1 MNGVNPMKLRAVGII
16 SKPKK
21 EDICAVAPRLLDWL
35 QQHKLEAVFDEETA
49 RCLGRGDGTP
59 REQVPPRVDLLV
71 VLGGDG
77 TLLATARLLGDR
89 EVPILAVNL
98 GSLGFL
104 TDITLEEMLPVLENV
119 LAGQHRLEVR
129 RRLAAEVE
137 RGGKVVARYQALNDV
152 VLHKSALAR
161 ILDFD
166 VSIDSGFVS
175 RIRADGLIVATP
187 TGSTAYSLSAGGP
200 IVLPNVE
207 AMVVTPIAPHM
218 LTNRPL
224 VIPGTSQ
231 VELQVASP
239 GESVYVTVDG
249 QVGEEL
255 GAGARVRVRAS
266 DRPVRLVVP
275 PTRDYF
281 QVLRSKLHWGER

>member
-1 MNGVNPMKLRAVGII
+1 MKLRAVGII

-35 QQHKLEAVFDEETA
+35 KQRKLDAIYDEETA
-49 RCLGRGDGTP
+49 RCLGLSGGTP
-59 REQVPPRVDLLV
+59 RDQIPPKVDLLV

-77 TLLATARLLGDR
+77 TLLATARLLDDR
-89 EVPILAVNL
+89 DVPILAVNL

-104 TDITLEEMLPVLENV
+104 TDITLDEVYAVLEDV
-119 LAGQHRLEVR
+119 LAGRHRLEER
-129 RRLAAEVE
+129 RRLHAEVE
-137 RGGKVVARYQALNDV
+137 RGGRVVARYEALNDV

-166 VSIDSGFVS
+166 VTIDGGFVS
-175 RIRADGLIVATP
+175 RIRADGLIVSTP

-224 VIPGTSQ
+224 VIPGASQ
-231 VELQVASP
+231 VDLQVASP

-255 GAGARVRVRAS
+255 DTGARVRLRAS
-266 DRPVRLVVP
+266 NRPVRLVAS

>member
-1 MNGVNPMKLRAVGII
+1 MTLRAVGII

-35 QQHKLEAVFDEETA
+35 RQHKLEALIDEETA
-49 RCLGRGDGTP
+49 RCLGLPGGTP
-59 REQVPPRVDLLV
+59 RDQIPPKADLLV

-77 TLLATARLLGDR
+77 TLLATARLLDDR
-89 EVPILAVNL
+89 DVPILAVNL

-104 TDITLEEMLPVLENV
+104 TDITLDEMLSALEDV
-119 LAGQHRLEVR
+119 LAGRHRLEER
-129 RRLAAEVE
+129 RRLYAEVD
-137 RGGKVVARYQALNDV
+137 RGGRVVARYHALNDV

-166 VSIDSGFVS
+166 VSIDGRFVSGF
-175 RIRADGLIVATP
+175 RADGLIVSTP

-200 IVLPNVE
+200 IVLPSVD

-218 LTNRPL
+218 LSNRPL
-224 VIPGTSQ
+224 VIPGSAQIEVQ
-231 VELQVASP
+231 VSSP
-239 GESVYVTVDG
+239 GESAYVTVDG

-255 GAGARVRVRAS
+255 DTGARVRLRAS
-266 DRPVRLVVP
+266 DRPVHLVAP

>member
-1 MNGVNPMKLRAVGII
+1 MKLRAVGII

-35 QQHKLEAVFDEETA
+35 QQRNLKALYDEETA
-49 RCLGRGDGTP
+49 RCLGASGGVP
-59 REQVPPRVDLLV
+59 RAEIPPQADLLI

-77 TLLATARLLGDR
+77 TLLATARLLDDCD
-89 EVPILAVNL
+89 VPILAVNL

-104 TDITLEEMLPVLENV
+104 TDIKVDEVFAVLEDV
-119 LAGQHRLEVR
+119 LAGRHRLEER

-137 RGGKVVARYQALNDV
+137 RQGRVVARYQALNDV

-166 VSIDSGFVS
+166 VSVDGGFVS

-224 VIPGTSQ
+224 VIPGSSQ
-231 VELQVASP
+231 VDLQVASP

-255 GAGARVRVRAS
+255 DTGARVRLRAS
-266 DRPVRLVVP
+266 DRPVHLVAP

>member
-1 MNGVNPMKLRAVGII
+1 MKLRAVGII

-35 QQHKLEAVFDEETA
+35 QQHRLEAVFDEETA
-49 RCLGRGDGTP
+49 RCLGRAGGTP

-137 RGGKVVARYQALNDV
+137 REGKVVARYLALNDV

-224 VIPGTSQ
+224 VIPGASQ

>member
-1 MNGVNPMKLRAVGII
+1 MKLRTVGII

-35 QQHKLEAVFDEETA
+35 KQRKLDAIYDEETA
-49 RCLGRGDGTP
+49 RCLGLPGGTP
-59 REQVPPRVDLLV
+59 RDQIPPKVDLLV

-77 TLLATARLLGDR
+77 TLLATARLLDDR
-89 EVPILAVNL
+89 DVPILAVNL

-104 TDITLEEMLPVLENV
+104 TDITLDEMIPVLEDV
-119 LAGQHRLEVR
+119 VAGRHRLEER
-129 RRLAAEVE
+129 RRLHAEVE
-137 RGGKVVARYQALNDV
+137 RQGRVVARYQALNDV

-166 VSIDSGFVS
+166 VSIDGAFVSGF
-175 RIRADGLIVATP
+175 RADGLIISTP

-200 IVLPNVE
+200 IVLPSVA

-218 LTNRPL
+218 LSNRPL
-224 VIPGTSQ
+224 VIPGSAQ
-231 VELQVASP
+231 VEVRVASP
-239 GESVYVTVDG
+239 SESAYVTVDG

-255 GAGARVRVRAS
+255 DTGARVRLRAS
-266 DRPVRLVVP
+266 DRPVLLVAS
-275 PTRDYF
+275 PTRNYF

>member
-1 MNGVNPMKLRAVGII
+1 MKLRVVGII

-35 QQHKLEAVFDEETA
+35 QQHKLEAVYDEETA
-49 RCLGRGDGTP
+49 RCLGLSGGTP
-59 REQVPPRVDLLV
+59 RDQIPSKADLLV

-77 TLLATARLLGDR
+77 TLLATARLLDAR
-89 EVPILAVNL
+89 DVPILAVNL

-104 TDITLEEMLPVLENV
+104 TDITRDEVFTALEDV
-119 LAGQHRLEVR
+119 LAGRHRLEER
-129 RRLAAEVE
+129 RRLYAEVE
-137 RGGKVVARYQALNDV
+137 RGGRVVARYQALNDV

-166 VSIDSGFVS
+166 VTIDGRFVSGF
-175 RIRADGLIVATP
+175 RADGLIVATP

-200 IVLPNVE
+200 IVLPSVD

-218 LTNRPL
+218 LSNRPL
-224 VIPGTSQ
+224 VIPGSAQIEVQ
-231 VELQVASP
+231 VSSP
-239 GESVYVTVDG
+239 GESAYVTVDG
-249 QVGEEL
+249 QEGEEL
-255 GAGARVRVRAS
+255 DTGARVRLRSS
-266 DRPVRLVVP
+266 DRPIHLVAP

>member
-1 MNGVNPMKLRAVGII
+1 MKLRAVGVI

-21 EDICAVAPRLLDWL
+21 EDICSVAPGLLDWL
-35 QQHKLEAVFDEETA
+35 KQRGIEAVYDEETA
-49 RCLGRGDGTP
+49 RCLDLTGGVP
-59 REQVPPRVDLLV
+59 RPQIPARVDLLV

-77 TLLATARLLGDR
+77 TLLATARALENH

-104 TDITLEEMLPVLENV
+104 TEITLDEMYSALEAV
-119 LAGQHRLEVR
+119 LADRHRLEAR
-129 RRLAAEVE
+129 RQLAGEVE
-137 RGGKVVARYQALNDV
+137 RKGQVVARYWALNDI
-152 VLHKSALAR
+152 VLHKASLAR

-166 VSIDSGFVS
+166 VSIDAHFVS
-175 RIRADGLIVATP
+175 RIRADGLIVSTP

-200 IVLPNVE
+200 IVLPSVE

-224 VIPGTSQ
+224 VIPGNSV
-231 VELQVASP
+231 VEVVAASP
-239 GESVYVTVDG
+239 GEHAYVTADG
-249 QVGEEL
+249 QEGEEL
-255 GAGARVRVRAS
+255 DTGSRVRLRVS
-266 DRPVRLVVP
+266 DRKVQLVTSP
-275 PTRDYF
+275 NRDYF

>member
-1 MNGVNPMKLRAVGII
+1 MKLRAVGII

-35 QQHKLEAVFDEETA
+35 QQHKLEALYDEETA
-49 RCLGRGDGTP
+49 RCLGLPGGTP
-59 REQVPPRVDLLV
+59 RHQIPPRVDLLV

-77 TLLATARLLGDR
+77 TLLATARLLDAR
-89 EVPILAVNL
+89 DVPILAVNL

-104 TDITLEEMLPVLENV
+104 TDITLDETLPVLEEV
-119 LAGQHRLEVR
+119 LAGRHRLDKR
-129 RRLAAEVE
+129 RRLYVEVE
-137 RGGKVVARYQALNDV
+137 RAGRVAERYHALNDL

-166 VSIDSGFVS
+166 VSIDAGFVS

-200 IVLPNVE
+200 IVLPSVE
-207 AMVVTPIAPHM
+207 AMVLTPIAPHM

-224 VIPGTSQ
+224 VIPGAAQ

-239 GESVYVTVDG
+239 GESFYVTVDG

-255 GAGARVRVRAS
+255 HTGARVRVRAS
-266 DRPVRLVVP
+266 DRPIHLVAP
-275 PTRDYF
+275 PARDYF
-281 QVLRSKLHWGER
+281 QVLRSKLRWGER